1 MAITERLILPVTGGV
16 DSWKEPL
23 KFMLQTLK
31 KQDGYIRTRWGPWSE
46 DESKLELLI
55 GWESTDAQKA
65 FQASPAFEAAMV
77 QMKPVLSGKPTVYFM
92 QLVPYAPKAVIDA
105 SIVQV
110 VTVSSATS
118 SIEEFRSQIEGYKA
132 IAGCTGVASG
142 SSLSEVDGKGKPF
155 VGAIGWE
162 TLEASQKGGH
172 AVKIA
177 VGGDL
182 EEHHVNFR
190 YPIKGFGGL

>member
-1 MAITERLILPVTGGV
+1 
-16 DSWKEPL
+16 
-23 KFMLQTLK
+23 
-31 KQDGYIRTRWGPWSE
+31 
-46 DESKLELLI
+46 
-55 GWESTDAQKA
+55 
-65 FQASPAFEAAMV
+65 
-77 QMKPVLSGKPTVYFM
+77 
-92 QLVPYAPKAVIDA
+92 
-105 SIVQV
+105 
-110 VTVSSATS
+110 
-118 SIEEFRSQIEGYKA
+118 
-132 IAGCTGVASG
+132 
-142 SSLSEVDGKGKPF
+142 LSEVDGKGKPF

>member
-16 DSWKEPL
+16 DAWKEPL

-31 KQDGYIRTRWGPWSE
+31 KQDGYIRTRWGPHSE

-55 GWESTDAQKA
+55 GWESTDAQKT
-65 FQASPAFEAAMV
+65 FQASPAFESSMS
-77 QMKPVLSGKPTVYFM
+77 QLKTVLSGKPTVYFM

-105 SIVQV
+105 SIVQM
-110 VTVSSATS
+110 VTVSPANISV
-118 SIEEFRSQIEGYKA
+118 EEFRSQIEQYKT
-132 IAGCTGVASG
+132 IPGCTGVASG
-142 SSLSEVDGKGKPF
+142 EALSEVDGKGKPF

-172 AVKIA
+172 AVNIKA
-177 VGGDL
+177 GDL